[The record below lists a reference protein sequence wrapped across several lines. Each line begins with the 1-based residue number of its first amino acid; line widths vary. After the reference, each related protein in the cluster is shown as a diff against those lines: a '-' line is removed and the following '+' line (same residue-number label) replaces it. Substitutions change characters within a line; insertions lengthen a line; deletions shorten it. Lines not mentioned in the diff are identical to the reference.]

1 MKKRFATVTVFS
13 VFCAALLAVPALSG
27 AENFFEKLFKQ
38 PEIKVKNVLL
48 KRIST
53 RDVSFLTVLAIDN
66 PTPLR
71 AELSG
76 VDYDFELSGSRLAR
90 GETGS
95 GVDVRPYDEA
105 LFEIPVDV
113 NYEDLKKVYDNSA
126 GKDYL
131 PYRVEG
137 EVRVKSP
144 WGEIPIPYKAKGKL
158 PVVRAPRVRQ
168 VKARLKSL
176 TFEKA
181 TVELKIDLE
190 NPNVFDLKI
199 PKLRYDLDVKDKNF
213 ASGSMQN
220 QSVAK
225 KSAGELVVP
234 VDLDLRSAPEWIRDV
249 VQGGTTT
256 YSLKYDATYNIKGH
270 DVRQKETVSGSL
282 KF

>member
-1 MKKRFATVTVFS
+1 MKKQSSAVTAFLI
-13 VFCAALLAVPALSG
+13 FCAALLAVPALVV
-27 AENFFEKLFKQ
+27 ADNFFEKLFKQ

-53 RDVSFLTVLAIDN
+53 SDASFVTVLAIDN

-71 AELSG
+71 AKLAG
-76 VDYDFELSGSRLAR
+76 VDYDFELSGQRLTR

-105 LFEIPVDV
+105 LFEIPVEV
-113 NYEDLKKVYDNSA
+113 NYEDLKKVYDNSE

-131 PYRVEG
+131 PYRIEG

-158 PVVRAPRVRQ
+158 PVVRPPRVRQ
-168 VKARLKSL
+168 VKANLKSL

-199 PKLRYDLDVKDKNF
+199 PRLQYDLDVKEKNF
-213 ASGSMQN
+213 ASGIMKD

-225 KSAGELVVP
+225 KSDGELVVP
-234 VDLDLRSAPEWIRDV
+234 VDFDPRSAPEWIRDV
-249 VQGGTTT
+249 IQGGTTS
-256 YSLKYDATYNIKGH
+256 YSLQYDATYNIKGH